1 MYTLW
6 MQVVVL
12 ALAPAQEGPPAEEQ
26 QLRFFE
32 SRIRPILAEHCAGC
46 HGPRK
51 QKSGLRMDSLAG
63 MLQGGKAGP
72 ALVPG
77 KPERSL
83 LVTAVRYR
91 DPDLRM
97 PPDGKLADRDIED
110 LARWVGMGAPHPDR
124 AAVGVVRRGAVD
136 VVAGRNHWAFR
147 APVLP
152 ALPPD
157 AAGKPVDAFID
168 ALLRSKGIRPLA
180 RADRATLLRRATFDL
195 IGLPPT
201 PEEIDAFLADPSPDA
216 FTRVVDRLLASP
228 HYGERWGRHWLDIA
242 RYADSNGMDENIAH
256 GNAWKY
262 RDYVVRSLNADK
274 PYDRFLLEQL
284 AGDLLDAEGDVAVR
298 QENLIAT
305 GYLALGP
312 KVLAEVDEAKMEMD
326 IVDEQIDSVGRGLL
340 GLTLGCARCHDHKFD
355 PIGQDDYYGLAGI
368 FKSTRTMENFKK
380 IARWY
385 ENSLAS
391 PDELARKAAHD
402 RLVAAGKKEIAGL
415 EKSAAADTKKE
426 LQALREQVKK
436 LEEDSPVLPSAM
448 GVAEGV
454 VADAAIHVRGSHL
467 TLGDT
472 VPRRFPRVLAPDA
485 PPLGGSGSGR
495 LPFAR
500 WLTSGS
506 HPLTARVM
514 VNRVWRWHFGRGLV
528 ATVDNFGFQGQPPTH
543 PELLDWL
550 AIQFVRDGWSLK
562 ALHRRIM
569 MSEAYQRAG
578 GTDARAMEAD
588 PENRLY
594 WRRDVRRLEAEAIR
608 DAMLAV
614 GGTLDRTL
622 GGSLLTVKNREFVFN
637 HTSQDK
643 STYDLR
649 RRSIYLPVIRNHL
662 YDVFQLFDSTDATV
676 LSGDRATSTVSPQA
690 LFLMNSDWVA
700 SVATATAGRIV
711 QADASKAGRVA
722 RLFLEA
728 YGRTPSEAESR
739 RLLRF
744 LEDGGTWQ
752 SLCQAILSS
761 SEFIYVR

>member
-6 MQVVVL
+6 MQVGVLVL
-12 ALAPAQEGPPAEEQ
+12 AAGQDGAPSEEQ
-26 QLRFFE
+26 IRFFE
-32 SRIRPILAEHCAGC
+32 SRVRPLLADRCVGC

-51 QKSGLRMDSLAG
+51 QKSGLRLDSLAG

-72 ALVPG
+72 AVVPG

-91 DPDLRM
+91 DADLRM
-97 PPDGKLADRDIED
+97 PPDEKLPERDVED
-110 LARWVGMGAPHPDR
+110 LARWVAMGAPHPER
-124 AAVGVVRRGAVD
+124 ISARMSRRSSVD
-136 VVAGRNHWAFR
+136 VEAGRKHWAFR

-152 ALPPD
+152 ELPPASAGNPID
-157 AAGKPVDAFID
+157 AFVDAR
-168 ALLRSKGIRPLA
+168 LRAQGIRPLG
-180 RADRATLLRRATFDL
+180 RADRITLLRRATFDL

-201 PEEIDAFLADPSPDA
+201 PEEIEDFLADLSPEA
-216 FTRVVDRLLASP
+216 YGRVVDRLLSSP

-242 RYADSNGMDENIAH
+242 RYADSNGMDENLAH

-274 PYDRFLLEQL
+274 PYDRFLVEQL
-284 AGDLLDAEGDVAVR
+284 AGDLLDAEGDVAR
-298 QENLIAT
+298 RHENLIAT
-305 GYLALGP
+305 GFLALGP

-385 ENSLAS
+385 EHSLAS
-391 PDELARKAAHD
+391 SDDLARKAGHD
-402 RLVAAGKKEIAGL
+402 RLVDAKKKEIADL
-415 EKSAAADTKKE
+415 EKKGTEEAKKALKAD
-426 LQALREQVKK
+426 LKK
-436 LEEDSPVLPSAM
+436 LQEAAPVMPSAM
-448 GVAEGV
+448 GASEGV
-454 VADAAIHVRGSHL
+454 IADAAIHVRGSHL

-485 PPLGGSGSGR
+485 AALSGSGR
-495 LPFAR
+495 LAFAR
-500 WLTSGS
+500 WLTSPG

-528 ATVDNFGFQGQPPTH
+528 PTVDNFGFQGQPPTH

-550 AIQFVRDGWSLK
+550 AVTFVRDGFSLK

-569 MSEAYQRAG
+569 TSEVYQRSG
-578 GTDARAMEAD
+578 GADLRALELD
-588 PENRLY
+588 PENRLH

-608 DAMLAV
+608 DSMLAV
-614 GGTLDRTL
+614 SGTLDRTF
-622 GGSLLTVKNREFVFN
+622 GGSLLTVKNREFLFD
-637 HTSQDK
+637 HTSKDR
-643 STYDLR
+643 STYDVR

-662 YDVFQLFDSTDATV
+662 YDLFQLFDSTDATV

-700 SVATATAGRIV
+700 SLSAAMA
-711 QADASKAGRVA
+711 A
-722 RLFLEA
+722 RLIKAEPSREARLSRLFREA
-728 YGRTPSEAESR
+728 YGRTPSEEESR
-739 RLLRF
+739 RMLRF
-744 LEDGGTWQ
+744 VEDGRTPEAEAWQ